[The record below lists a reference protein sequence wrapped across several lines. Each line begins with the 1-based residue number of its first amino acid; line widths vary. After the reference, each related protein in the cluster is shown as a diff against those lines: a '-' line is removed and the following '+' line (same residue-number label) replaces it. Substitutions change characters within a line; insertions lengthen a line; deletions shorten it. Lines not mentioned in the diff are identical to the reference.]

1 MVDMA
6 YGRVSAKDQNPERQ
20 LLKFRGLGIE
30 ERFIFVDKQSGKDFN
45 RERYNAM
52 RLILR
57 EGDMLYLDALD
68 RLGRDYDGIL
78 REWKYI
84 TRELKADIVCL
95 ENESLFDSR
104 RFKALGDMGKL
115 LEDQFLSML
124 AWGAEQER
132 KKNRVRQ
139 AEGIAIAKKDGVKFG
154 RPKKQI
160 GPEFTQV
167 YEKWKAGKLTGVA
180 ATKELSMS
188 KTTFYR
194 YVADYE
200 NTIS

>member
-1 MVDMA
+1 M
-6 YGRVSAKDQNPERQ
+6 Q
-20 LLKFRGLGIE
+20 LMLRG
-30 ERFIFVDKQSGKDFN
+30 
-45 RERYNAM
+45 
-52 RLILR
+52 
-57 EGDMLYLDALD
+57 GDLLYLDALD

-78 REWKYI
+78 REWKYN

-139 AEGIAIAKKDGVKFG
+139 AEGIAVAKKEGVKFG
-154 RPKKQI
+154 RPKRQI
-160 GPEFTQV
+160 GPEFIQV
-167 YEKWKAGKLTGVA
+167 YEKWKAGEISAVA
-180 ATKELSMS
+180 AMREVGMS
-188 KTTFYR
+188 NTSFYR
-194 YVADYE
+194 RVSDYE
-200 NTIS
+200 KQLSAI